1 MHHVLSEPVN
11 FLKQGG
17 KIWIYPEG
25 GFYKNGEPKKTR
37 VGVAFLHKQTGA
49 QILPVRIV
57 GNDKLMSKVVPFLP
71 KLTTLMGLNK
81 VRVIIGEP
89 IQSLGNLSLEEASDE
104 IMRTIY
110 ELK

>member
-1 MHHVLSEPVN
+1 M
-11 FLKQGG
+11 
-17 KIWIYPEG
+17 
-25 GFYKNGEPKKTR
+25 
-37 VGVAFLHKQTGA
+37 
-49 QILPVRIV
+49 PVRIV